1 MEKLLSTA
9 KKQGGN
15 YATNLTAYAQKI
27 FSLAVRATKIFFA
40 NTHETTFE
48 STLFRMNYLSQPIT
62 GLSTKISQLFSGRVS
77 NSVQLHIQLDVK
89 NLAVEYVIIFLSLLY
104 IS

>member
-62 GLSTKISQLFSGRVS
+62 GLSTKISQLFSGRVKAM
-77 NSVQLHIQLDVK
+77 LGLGP
-89 NLAVEYVIIFLSLLY
+89 SLTNNIWLLEQQ
-104 IS
+104 